1 MNIQKHMK
9 YIIYCF
15 RKLKLDLEVY
25 KAIQVVHLLLVS
37 TIFTSLYV
45 SLHLNEMLQKMSVTE
60 NGRESH
66 AKLELNGGQSCSM
79 LKSFSS
85 LS

>member
-1 MNIQKHMK
+1 M
-9 YIIYCF
+9 
-15 RKLKLDLEVY
+15 DLEVY
-25 KAIQVVHLLLVS
+25 KAIQVVHLLLAS
-37 TIFTSLYV
+37 SIFTSLYV
-45 SLHLNEMLQKMSVTE
+45 SFQLNDMLQKMSVTE

-66 AKLELNGGQSCSM
+66 AKLELNGGQICFM